1 MEASREEIE
10 RKAYEIWDAEG
21 RPQGLHEI
29 HWSRAEEMLGRRT
42 ESAGRAD
49 GPQPGQ
55 PATAPNQDTS
65 LGPNEDLPIGRT
77 PDTGD

>member
-1 MEASREEIE
+1 MDASREEIE

-29 HWSRAEEMLGRRT
+29 HWSRAEEMLVGLT
-42 ESAGRAD
+42 EPAGSPER
-49 GPQPGQ
+49 PQPGQ

-65 LGPNEDLPIGRT
+65 LGPDEDLPIGRV